1 MVTLLRHLFIKD
13 YQNTNDPKVRN
24 AHGRFAAIFGI
35 ITNLLVVAMKVATAI
50 ILFLNHGGIW
60 PIALIA
66 DATDN
71 VADLSSSIITLVGFR
86 LSSKPADKEH
96 PFGHERIEYIAGLI
110 VAVFIIVAGLELLK
124 SSIESIANYYS
135 QGIYPIYE
143 LFAIIVLSVSVLL
156 KALQA
161 YVNRGFGVAINSAAL
176 KAVAIDS
183 LVDVLKGLAVLISG
197 LLMMLLSWNF
207 IDGFAGAVV
216 SLLVLYSGIEA
227 VKDTASPLIGE
238 ANNKELVQ
246 TIKDTV
252 KENPNVLG
260 IHDVLCHSY
269 GSEKKYVSLHIE
281 IAESMSL
288 HDAHEIA
295 DELEEILEEKLHANV
310 VIHVDP
316 VNDNDPVVSSLKEKA
331 EKALKELD
339 SSVSIHDLHLH
350 KEKKRIDCDIM
361 APYESKLGEE
371 ELISAIKK
379 ALPEYDVRI
388 HLDHPMD
395 N

>member
-1 MVTLLRHLFIKD
+1 
-13 YQNTNDPKVRN
+13 
-24 AHGRFAAIFGI
+24 
-35 ITNLLVVAMKVATAI
+35 
-50 ILFLNHGGIW
+50 
-60 PIALIA
+60 
-66 DATDN
+66 
-71 VADLSSSIITLVGFR
+71 
-86 LSSKPADKEH
+86 
-96 PFGHERIEYIAGLI
+96 
-110 VAVFIIVAGLELLK
+110 
-124 SSIESIANYYS
+124 
-135 QGIYPIYE
+135 
-143 LFAIIVLSVSVLL
+143 
-156 KALQA
+156 
-161 YVNRGFGVAINSAAL
+161 
-176 KAVAIDS
+176 
-183 LVDVLKGLAVLISG
+183 
-197 LLMMLLSWNF
+197 MMLLSWNF

-246 TIKDTV
+246 AIKDTV
-252 KENPNVLG
+252 EENPNVLG

-295 DELEEILEEKLHANV
+295 DELEEILEEKLRANV

-316 VNDNDPVVSSLKEKA
+316 INHNDPVVSSLKEKA
-331 EKALKELD
+331 EKAIKELD
-339 SSVSIHDLHLH
+339 PSVSIHDLHLH

-371 ELISAIKK
+371 ELVSAIKK